1 MLRYLHQ
8 QNCEVGNMYC
18 LSYKRLF
25 KKLIDIEMTNTELMQ
40 LAKVSRSTFYKIK
53 NNENV
58 ITDVLKEVLNY
69 TRKLISDALSF
80 LKYKN

>member
-1 MLRYLHQ
+1 
-8 QNCEVGNMYC
+8 MYC